1 MLRTTGIVAMLGL
14 AACGLQDV
22 RTEAQEFLDR
32 YNRQYLELY
41 TRSSEAEW
49 RSNTYI
55 REGDEETAAA
65 TRAAREQLAAFTGS
79 VENIEAA
86 RRFLEH
92 RDQLDPLQV
101 RQFEAMLYEAANNP
115 QTVAD
120 LVRERIAAETRQT
133 ELLYGFD
140 YKLDGRSVTT
150 NDLDTLLKDET
161 HLPRRLD
168 VWNSSKEV
176 GRGLKEGLVKLRDL
190 RNRTVQALGYPD
202 YFGYQASEYGMSS
215 EEILELSRR
224 LVRELWPLYRELHTF
239 ARYELARRYGM
250 SQVPDELPAHWLPN
264 RWGQDWST
272 LVSVEGID
280 LDSTL
285 QNRSAEWIVRQGEE
299 FYVSMGMPRL
309 PAGFWEKSSLYP
321 LPPDAGY
328 RKNNHASAW
337 HIDLN
342 LDVRSLMSVIPNAE
356 WYETVHHEL
365 GHVYYF
371 LAYSRPEVPPLLR
384 EGANRAFHEAIGSL
398 MGLAAMQ
405 RPFLEQRGLVPPGIQ
420 TDTQLTLLK
429 EALNYV
435 VFIPWAG
442 VMTEFEHRLYA
453 ENLPP
458 DRFNQAWWDLKRQ
471 FQGIVPPAPRGEEY
485 CDAATKTHINDDA
498 AQYYDY
504 ALSFAILF
512 QLHEHISREILGQDP
527 RATNYFGSQETGRF
541 LQSIMSPGA
550 TVDWR
555 RLMQDTLGEE
565 ISAEPM
571 LRYFEPL
578 MQYLRRVNQGRTYT
592 LPEQF

>member
-1 MLRTTGIVAMLGL
+1 MLGL
-14 AACGLQDV
+14 VSCGLQDL

-32 YNRQYLELY
+32 YNQQYVELY

-55 REGDEETAAA
+55 RDGDEETAAA
-65 TRAAREQLAAFTGS
+65 TRTAREQLAAFTGS
-79 VENIEAA
+79 VGNIEAA

-92 RDQLDPLQV
+92 RDRLDPLQV

-140 YKLDGRSVTT
+140 FKLEGRSVTT

-161 HLPRRLD
+161 RLPRRLEI
-168 VWNSSKEV
+168 WNSSKEV
-176 GRGLKEGLVKLRDL
+176 GRGLKEGLVKLREL

-202 YFGYQASEYGMSS
+202 YFGYQASEYGMNS

-239 ARYELARRYGM
+239 ARYELARKYRI

-285 QNRSAEWIVRQGEE
+285 QNRSPEWIVQQGEE

-309 PAGFWEKSSLYP
+309 PASFWEKSSLYP

-384 EGANRAFHEAIGSL
+384 EGANRAFHEAVGSL

-420 TDTQLTLLK
+420 TDTELTLLK

-458 DRFNQAWWDLKRQ
+458 DRFNRTWWELVRR
-471 FQGIVPPAPRGEEY
+471 FQGIVPPAPRGEEF

-527 RATNYFGSQETGRF
+527 RATNYFGSREAGRF

-578 MQYLRRVNQGRTYT
+578 TQYLRRVNQGRTHT

>member
-1 MLRTTGIVAMLGL
+1 MIRTAGVAVLLGL
-14 AACGLQDV
+14 TSCGLQDI

-32 YNRQYLELY
+32 YNRRYLELY
-41 TRSSEAEW
+41 TASSEAEW

-55 REGDEETAAA
+55 REGDEETPAA
-65 TRAAREQLAAFTGS
+65 TRAAREKLAAFTGS

-86 RRFLEH
+86 RRFLDRRSE
-92 RDQLDPLQV
+92 LDPLQV

-140 YKLDGRSVTT
+140 FKLDGNSVTT
-150 NDLDTLLKDET
+150 NDLDTLLKEET
-161 HLPRRLD
+161 SLPRRLEG
-168 VWNSSKEV
+168 WSSSKEV
-176 GRGLKEGLVKLRDL
+176 GRGLRAGLIKLREL

-202 YFGYQASEYGMSS
+202 FFAYQASEYGMSS
-215 EEILELSRR
+215 QEILELNRR

-239 ARYELARRYGM
+239 ARYELARKYGVN
-250 SQVPDELPAHWLPN
+250 QVPDYLPAHWLPN

-280 LDSTL
+280 LDSAL
-285 QNRSAEWIVRQGEE
+285 KDRSAEWIVQQGEE

-309 PAGFWEKSSLYP
+309 PAAFWEKSSLYP
-321 LPPDAGY
+321 LSPDAGY

-337 HIDLN
+337 HIDLDQ
-342 LDVRSLMSVIPNAE
+342 DVRSLMSVIPNGE

-384 EGANRAFHEAIGSL
+384 EGANRAFHEAVGSL

-405 RPFLEQRGLVPPGIQ
+405 RPFLEQRGLVSPGTR
-420 TDTQLTLLK
+420 TDPELSLLK

-435 VFIPWAG
+435 VFMPWAG

-453 ENLPP
+453 QNLPP
-458 DRFNQAWWDLKRQ
+458 DRFNQTWWELKQQ
-471 FQGIVPPAPRGEEY
+471 FQGIVPPVPRGEEF

-504 ALSFAILF
+504 AISFAILF

-527 RATNYFGSQETGRF
+527 RTTNYFGSQDAGRF
-541 LQSIMSPGA
+541 LQTIMSAGA

-555 RLMQDTLGEE
+555 RLMQDTLGQEV
-565 ISAEPM
+565 SAEPM

-578 MQYLRRVNQGRTYT
+578 MEYLRRVNQGRSHT
-592 LPEQF
+592 LPERF

>member
-1 MLRTTGIVAMLGL
+1 MIRTAGVAVLLGL
-14 AACGLQDV
+14 TSCGLQDI

-32 YNRQYLELY
+32 YNRRYLELY
-41 TRSSEAEW
+41 TASSEAEW

-55 REGDEETAAA
+55 REGDEATPAA
-65 TRAAREQLAAFTGS
+65 TRDAREKLAAFTGS

-86 RRFLEH
+86 RRFLDRRSE
-92 RDQLDPLQV
+92 LDPLQV

-140 YKLDGRSVTT
+140 FKLDRSSVTT
-150 NDLDTLLKDET
+150 NDLDTLLKEET
-161 HLPRRLD
+161 SLPRRLQG
-168 VWNSSKEV
+168 WSSSKEV
-176 GRGLKEGLVKLRDL
+176 GRGLRAGLIKLREL

-202 YFGYQASEYGMSS
+202 FFAYQASEYGMSS
-215 EEILELSRR
+215 QEILELSRR

-239 ARYELARRYGM
+239 ARYELARKYGVN
-250 SQVPDELPAHWLPN
+250 QVPDYLPAHWLPN

-280 LDSTL
+280 LDATL
-285 QNRSAEWIVRQGEE
+285 KDRTAEWIVQQGEE

-337 HIDLN
+337 HIDLDQ
-342 LDVRSLMSVIPNAE
+342 DVRSLMSVIPNGE

-384 EGANRAFHEAIGSL
+384 EGANRAFHEAVGSL

-405 RPFLEQRGLVPPGIQ
+405 RPFLEQRGLVPPATR
-420 TDTQLTLLK
+420 TDPELSLLK

-435 VFIPWAG
+435 VFMPWAG

-453 ENLPP
+453 QNLPP
-458 DRFNQAWWDLKRQ
+458 DRFNQTWWELKQQ
-471 FQGIVPPAPRGEEY
+471 FQGIVPPVPRGEEF

-504 ALSFAILF
+504 AISFAILF
-512 QLHEHISREILGQDP
+512 QLHEHISREILSQDP
-527 RATNYFGSQETGRF
+527 RATNYFGSQDAGRF
-541 LQSIMSPGA
+541 LQTIMSAGA

-555 RLMQDTLGEE
+555 RLMQDTLGQEV
-565 ISAEPM
+565 SAEPM

-578 MQYLRRVNQGRTYT
+578 MEYLRRVNQGRSHT
-592 LPEQF
+592 LPERF